1 MTNTFA
7 SIIIADA
14 AGNTLFTTCELS
26 FAHEFLAENMLL
38 TVGKGT
44 FCDEEGEHLVI
55 NTI

>member
-1 MTNTFA
+1 MNNTFA

-14 AGNTLFTTCELS
+14 AGNTLFITCNMQ
-26 FAHEFLAENMLL
+26 FANEFLAENMLL

-44 FCDEEGEHLVI
+44 FADEEGEHLVI

>member
-14 AGNTLFTTCELS
+14 AGNTLFATCNPE
-26 FAHEFLAENMLL
+26 FANQFLADNMLL
-38 TVGKGT
+38 TVGQGT